1 MSLAALRTA
10 FSQSGS
16 RSGTA
21 LSPFLVLGDPTPEL
35 SPALA
40 AAAVAAGAD
49 MLEIGF
55 PYSDPVADGPEVQAA
70 AQRALAAGVSTRA
83 GFRVL
88 GEVAA
93 ACPGIPLNLLVYGNL
108 VHRIGYEA
116 FAAET
121 AAAGA
126 SSLLA
131 PDIPLEEGGPLRRAC
146 RRAGVG
152 HVELAGP
159 LTPPDR
165 LRRLADVSAFVYLA
179 GFQGVTGV
187 RRRGFAE
194 VLARTEAARDTLD
207 GTDTPLCLGFGISTA
222 AQVARAGGA
231 GARIAVVGSHL
242 ARVIRRLYRGP
253 KDAEDVVSGFG
264 DAVRRLASGRFAC

>member
-1 MSLAALRTA
+1 MSLPALRAAL
-10 FSQSGS
+10 S
-16 RSGTA
+16 RPAAA
-21 LSPFLVLGDPTPEL
+21 LSPFLVLGDPTPEITVE
-35 SPALA
+35 LA

-70 AQRALAAGVSTRA
+70 ALRAFAAGVSTRA
-83 GFRVL
+83 GFRIL

-93 ACPGIPLNLLVYGNL
+93 ACPGVPLNLLVYGNL
-108 VHRIGYEA
+108 VHRIGYET
-116 FAAET
+116 FAAEAT
-121 AAAGA
+121 RAGA

-131 PDIPLEEGGPLRRAC
+131 PDIPLEEGEPLRRAC

-165 LRRLADVSAFVYLA
+165 LRRLAAVSEFVYLA

-187 RRRGFAE
+187 RRQGFAE
-194 VLARTEAARDTLD
+194 VLARTAAARDALE
-207 GTDTPLCLGFGISTA
+207 GTDVALCLGFGISTA
-222 AQVARAGGA
+222 EQVAGAGAA
-231 GARIAVVGSHL
+231 GARIAVIGSHL

-253 KDAEDVVSGFG
+253 RDRKTLLDGFG
-264 DAVRRLASGRFAC
+264 TAVSRLVPEATSC

>member
-1 MSLAALRTA
+1 MSLPALRAA
-10 FSQSGS
+10 FDRPGV
-16 RSGTA
+16 A
-21 LSPFLVLGDPTPEL
+21 LSPFLVLGDPTPRLTVE
-35 SPALA
+35 LA
-40 AAAVAAGAD
+40 AAAVAGGAD

-70 AQRALAAGVSTRA
+70 AQRAFAAGVSTRA
-83 GFRVL
+83 GFRIL
-88 GEVAA
+88 AEVAA

-108 VHRIGYEA
+108 VHRIGYRE
-116 FAAET
+116 FAAAAT
-121 AAAGA
+121 AAGA

-146 RRAGVG
+146 RRAGLG

-165 LRRLADVSAFVYLA
+165 LRRLAEVSDFVYLA

-194 VLARTEAARDTLD
+194 VLDRTGAARAVLE
-207 GTDTPLCLGFGISTA
+207 GTGVPLCLGFGISTA
-222 AQVARAGGA
+222 GQVASAGAA
-231 GARIAVVGSHL
+231 GARIAVIGSHL

-253 KDAEDVVSGFG
+253 EDAATLRAGFRA
-264 DAVRRLASGRFAC
+264 AVRDLNPEDEAC